1 MKAAV
6 EFLVTVK
13 KEVLAVEEDMLKR
26 LEAVLAD
33 VEEDAV
39 LENAEV
45 DEAEEFEQET
55 ETEDEVDRVEAD
67 VMVTLKE
74 CLYLDNTGTLTTS
87 AVG

>member
-45 DEAEEFEQET
+45 DEAEEFEQEI

-67 VMVTLKE
+67 MMVTLKE